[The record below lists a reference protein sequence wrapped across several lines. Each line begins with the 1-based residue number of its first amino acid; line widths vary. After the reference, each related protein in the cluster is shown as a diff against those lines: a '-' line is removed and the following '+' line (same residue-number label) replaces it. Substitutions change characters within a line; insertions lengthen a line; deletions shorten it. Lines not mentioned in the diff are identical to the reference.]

1 MKKIISYLILL
12 IFVCSTKQTTA
23 QCDLPNQFTGNTG
36 SNMTVFFTSGAIDA
50 LPIDSD
56 APYLVAFSPDGLIVG
71 SASVATADLIGGQ
84 QSLAVWGDD
93 TATPEL
99 DGASAGQ
106 ELTFQLVDGTT
117 LYDLELTFAGINSFT
132 ANGQLPVIAASSE
145 LNCTAILGC
154 TDPTSS
160 NYNQDATSDD
170 GSCIPVV
177 FGCTDLTASN
187 YNTEANADDGSCI
200 ASCDL
205 WFTHTQISSSDAN
218 MSVVLD
224 TDFTS
229 SLNLPVLPN
238 ISVDGFINPLN
249 TGVNHTVL
257 ITDDIFNSYVG
268 GQLGAFYDLNG
279 DGSLQ
284 CVGLIEIASGL
295 FSLTLWGDDTFT
307 NEKDGLLT
315 GEIPEFVILFENQ
328 IIYVEEIP
336 EFTGYETN
344 GFGTIGEA
352 NIYLPSSPYV
362 VAVNAD
368 NTVVGSVDVFN
379 NIQNEL
385 IIYSDDLE
393 SNQSDGGNDIELL
406 NLFLVNGNEIYSLST
421 TITFQ
426 NGSTEI
432 INQVENPILYCIG
445 VEPYGCTDPIAF
457 NYNSDANTD
466 DGSCQDVVE
475 GCTDVSAFNFD
486 SLANTNDGSCIA
498 VVLGC
503 IDNGLEVSG
512 SGVVNDID
520 GDGLAAFNY
529 NSLANTNDESCIAVV
544 LGCVD
549 NGLEVSGTGIVN
561 DIDGDGLAA
570 FNYNSLANTNDESCI
585 AVVLGCVDNGLEV
598 SGTGIVNDIDGDE
611 LAAFNYNPLANT
623 DNGTCETIVFGC
635 TDDNACNYNFTAN
648 TESNACE
655 FPSGCE
661 TCSGEIDGSG
671 IIIDNDNDD
680 DNVCDS
686 DEILGCTDQIAC
698 NFDANPTTD
707 TDNDLCIYST
717 DLDECASCS
726 GEQDGTGIIIDND
739 EDNDLVCDENEVLG
753 CDNSDACGD
762 TYNPLATE
770 DDGSCLFFD
779 YCGICDG
786 DSDCAIF
793 IQDEIQIT
801 IDDNLVSDVQVF
813 SENFEDLL
821 ETQLGLAE
829 GTVVVLSVIIDENIR
844 GVVNVTVEYTITLTE
859 EELED
864 SSFDSN
870 LSFEEIKDQINLNI
884 LFIESG
890 PLFSNL
896 AFIEGCTDSL
906 ACNYNIEANIE
917 DFNCIYKVSEE
928 CDVCSGEQDGTGI
941 LIQNDLDEDGVCA
954 ADEVLGCTDNGN
966 EVNGY
971 NQLNDIDGDGLAAIN
986 YNPLATDDD
995 GSCITQVLGC
1005 TDSNYLEYWS
1015 YDPDLDSDNPSA
1027 SVTNL
1032 DPIPNTDDG
1041 SCDILIIYGCM
1052 DFNAINYD
1060 DSANVDIP
1068 DGNDG
1073 ACIPY
1078 ATGCTNPNAC
1088 NTTTGV
1094 IHVISECIFPPQ
1106 YYECDSVWG
1115 EQPICINDNDGD
1127 GVCNELEIEGCTVSV
1142 SACNY
1147 NLETTEEVECIFA
1160 EAYYDCEGNC
1170 INDIDSDEVC
1180 DELEIYGCTDS
1191 SACNFNIEALRVKMC
1206 VFILLL
1212 IMIVMVIVIMT
1223 PMEIRFVT
1231 KMKL

>member
-1 MKKIISYLILL
+1 
-12 IFVCSTKQTTA
+12 
-23 QCDLPNQFTGNTG
+23 
-36 SNMTVFFTSGAIDA
+36 
-50 LPIDSD
+50 
-56 APYLVAFSPDGLIVG
+56 
-71 SASVATADLIGGQ
+71 
-84 QSLAVWGDD
+84 
-93 TATPEL
+93 
-99 DGASAGQ
+99 
-106 ELTFQLVDGTT
+106 
-117 LYDLELTFAGINSFT
+117 
-132 ANGQLPVIAASSE
+132 
-145 LNCTAILGC
+145 
-154 TDPTSS
+154 
-160 NYNQDATSDD
+160 
-170 GSCIPVV
+170 
-177 FGCTDLTASN
+177 
-187 YNTEANADDGSCI
+187 
-200 ASCDL
+200 
-205 WFTHTQISSSDAN
+205 
-218 MSVVLD
+218 
-224 TDFTS
+224 
-229 SLNLPVLPN
+229 
-238 ISVDGFINPLN
+238 
-249 TGVNHTVL
+249 
-257 ITDDIFNSYVG
+257 
-268 GQLGAFYDLNG
+268 
-279 DGSLQ
+279 
-284 CVGLIEIASGL
+284 
-295 FSLTLWGDDTFT
+295 T

-379 NIQNEL
+379 NIQSEL

-421 TITFQ
+421 IITFQ

-432 INQVENPILYCIG
+432 INQVENPVLYCIG
-445 VEPYGCTDPIAF
+445 VEPYGCTNAIAF

-486 SLANTNDGSCIA
+486 SLANTNDESCIA

-512 SGVVNDID
+512 SGLVNDID

-529 NSLANTNDESCIAVV
+529 NSLANTND
-544 LGCVD
+544 G
-549 NGLEVSGTGIVN
+549 
-561 DIDGDGLAA
+561 
-570 FNYNSLANTNDESCI
+570 SCI

-623 DNGTCETIVFGC
+623 DNGSCETIVFGC

-801 IDDNLVSDVQVF
+801 IDDNLVSDVQLF

-821 ETQLGLAE
+821 ETQLGLA
-829 GTVVVLSVIIDENIR
+829 
-844 GVVNVTVEYTITLTE
+844 
-859 EELED
+859 
-864 SSFDSN
+864 
-870 LSFEEIKDQINLNI
+870 Q
-884 LFIESG
+884 
-890 PLFSNL
+890 
-896 AFIEGCTDSL
+896 
-906 ACNYNIEANIE
+906 
-917 DFNCIYKVSEE
+917 
-928 CDVCSGEQDGTGI
+928 
-941 LIQNDLDEDGVCA
+941 
-954 ADEVLGCTDNGN
+954 
-966 EVNGY
+966 
-971 NQLNDIDGDGLAAIN
+971 
-986 YNPLATDDD
+986 
-995 GSCITQVLGC
+995 
-1005 TDSNYLEYWS
+1005 
-1015 YDPDLDSDNPSA
+1015 
-1027 SVTNL
+1027 
-1032 DPIPNTDDG
+1032 
-1041 SCDILIIYGCM
+1041 
-1052 DFNAINYD
+1052 
-1060 DSANVDIP
+1060 
-1068 DGNDG
+1068 
-1073 ACIPY
+1073 
-1078 ATGCTNPNAC
+1078 
-1088 NTTTGV
+1088 
-1094 IHVISECIFPPQ
+1094 
-1106 YYECDSVWG
+1106 
-1115 EQPICINDNDGD
+1115 
-1127 GVCNELEIEGCTVSV
+1127 
-1142 SACNY
+1142 
-1147 NLETTEEVECIFA
+1147 
-1160 EAYYDCEGNC
+1160 
-1170 INDIDSDEVC
+1170 
-1180 DELEIYGCTDS
+1180 
-1191 SACNFNIEALRVKMC
+1191 
-1206 VFILLL
+1206 
-1212 IMIVMVIVIMT
+1212 
-1223 PMEIRFVT
+1223 
-1231 KMKL
+1231 